1 MHENGGRDIEIET
14 AQELASAS
22 FVRAHLGNGV
32 YGAERGYGAC
42 RAVHVHGGTQFYRRG
57 GTFAACDIQ

>member
-1 MHENGGRDIEIET
+1 MKTGVGDIEIKT
-14 AQELASAS
+14 AQELAAAS

-32 YGAERGYGAC
+32 YGAECGYVAHGT
-42 RAVHVHGGTQFYRRG
+42 VHVHGGTQFYRRG